1 MLMVISDHGFESFQR
16 GVNLNGWLKDQ
27 GLLTLKEGTTG
38 ASEWLADVDWSKT
51 RAYSVGLT
59 GMFLNMKGREAMGIV
74 EPGAEAQAV
83 KEQIIAGLTGC
94 IDEAR
99 AKSSIET
106 VFDTAKIYSGPY
118 SENAPDLVVGYNS
131 GYRISWNCATGMVS
145 GPVFEDNVKA
155 WSGDHCIDPRLVPGI
170 MFCNYPMEAE
180 APSLVDLAPSVL
192 KLFGLEPPAYMD
204 GKPLF
209 MREAIQ
215 RA

>member
-1 MLMVISDHGFESFQR
+1 
-16 GVNLNGWLKDQ
+16 
-27 GLLTLKEGTTG
+27 
-38 ASEWLADVDWSKT
+38 
-51 RAYSVGLT
+51 
-59 GMFLNMKGREAMGIV
+59 
-74 EPGAEAQAV
+74 
-83 KEQIIAGLTGC
+83 
-94 IDEAR
+94 
-99 AKSSIET
+99 
-106 VFDTAKIYSGPY
+106 
-118 SENAPDLVVGYNS
+118 
-131 GYRISWNCATGMVS
+131 MVS